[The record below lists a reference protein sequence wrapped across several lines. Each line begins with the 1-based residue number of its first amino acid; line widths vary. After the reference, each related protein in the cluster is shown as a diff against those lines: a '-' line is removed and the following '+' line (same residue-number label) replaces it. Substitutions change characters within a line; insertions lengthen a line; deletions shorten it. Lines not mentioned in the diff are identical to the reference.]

1 MLRTTCHRLISALKS
16 NSYLTNNFCR
26 DPDKIL
32 KLNQFVP
39 YQQNCWCLFA
49 SRLLY
54 STSSLPEDMAA
65 LLEAKECNTSQTE
78 VMDDTKILTE
88 QVEDAGVDDKQDETG
103 AKRSLTD
110 QHEQDEG
117 QADTKIAKTEL
128 SEEVH
133 INFYR

>member
-1 MLRTTCHRLISALKS
+1 
-16 NSYLTNNFCR
+16 
-26 DPDKIL
+26 
-32 KLNQFVP
+32 
-39 YQQNCWCLFA
+39 
-49 SRLLY
+49 
-54 STSSLPEDMAA
+54 
-65 LLEAKECNTSQTE
+65 
-78 VMDDTKILTE
+78 MDDTKILTE